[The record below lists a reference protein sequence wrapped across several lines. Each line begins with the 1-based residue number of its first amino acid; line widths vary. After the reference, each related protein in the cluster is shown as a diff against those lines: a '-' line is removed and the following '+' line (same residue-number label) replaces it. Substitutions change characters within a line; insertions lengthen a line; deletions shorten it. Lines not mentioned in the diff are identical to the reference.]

1 MLDKGKKMNII
12 KNAAADILGGDETEI
27 IWDNAR
33 ERLKDILSRY
43 KNIPPKEKLHTD
55 LIFPHIAVYKSLL
68 EKHSDMAMEIMEKG
82 EAAAARKSAK
92 TFQNMVKLPFG
103 RELFLK
109 GFAAGCRS
117 GFGTEAGFGNV
128 VHQANSRLYKMDV
141 TVCPYVKY
149 WLLVTRSH
157 FFQHYYPEID
167 GCEDY
172 SKYGFN
178 LKSQI
183 IRIIVYPFI
192 RETTSRLA
200 DEAITS
206 LQKHSN

>member
-1 MLDKGKKMNII
+1 MQEYIKMLDKSKKMNII

-43 KNIPPKEKLHTD
+43 KNIPPKEQLHTD

-68 EKHSDMAMEIMEKG
+68 EKHGDIAMKIMEKG

-117 GFGTEAGFGNV
+117 GFGTQAGFGNV

-141 TVCPYVKY
+141 TACPYVKY
-149 WLLVTRSH
+149 CNAEGCGELTHIFCDNDVYAYGYLDGIKFERTQTLGTGGEKCDFLL
-157 FFQHYYPEID
+157 
-167 GCEDY
+167 Y
-172 SKYGFN
+172 SSK
-178 LKSQI
+178 K
-183 IRIIVYPFI
+183 
-192 RETTSRLA
+192 
-200 DEAITS
+200 
-206 LQKHSN
+206 